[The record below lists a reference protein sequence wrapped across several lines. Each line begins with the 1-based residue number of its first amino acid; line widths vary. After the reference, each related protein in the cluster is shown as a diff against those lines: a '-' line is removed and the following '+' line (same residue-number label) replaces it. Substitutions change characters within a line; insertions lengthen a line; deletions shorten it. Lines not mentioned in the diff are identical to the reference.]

1 MTLNKKLLVLALAA
15 GFAVPALADVTISGT
30 YNAGPIGGRSND
42 GTAALSSPTAAL
54 GGYGVNGGANAG
66 ITSNYSNFN
75 LASTEDLG
83 NGLKV
88 VFNYQFDASNT
99 GAPIQSAG
107 SAALRSRNSFLG
119 LMGAWGSVKYGTNE
133 HIYEQLLYKSDPM
146 DGAAGAGGNL
156 NIMGTPG
163 GNVFSNVNCTLAGG
177 GGCAQFYRRTENSIW
192 YDSPDIGGFTF
203 SAAWGMPNKTFGPG
217 TKASSGVYSIGGKFA
232 PADLPFYVDA
242 AYERHTDYN
251 GMSQITAG
259 GGGNTYGLGGISGST
274 DSGMQ
279 VGGGVMFGDLT
290 VGARFE
296 QLTYKAEG
304 VVNGF
309 AEWKRNAVNLTAKYG
324 LPTGY
329 IGAQFIVASDAK
341 TKTAGT
347 ETFNGANT
355 GATML
360 SAGYYHNLSKQT
372 QAQFV
377 LSILQNKANANYIN
391 IGQPAGGRGTDST
404 AIYVGLKHS
413 F

>member
-1 MTLNKKLLVLALAA
+1 MNKKLLVLALAA

-30 YNAGPIGGRSND
+30 YNAGPVLGHSND
-42 GTAALSSPTAAL
+42 GTVSAPTGVTSL
-54 GGYGVNGGANAG
+54 GGYGVKGGSNAG

-99 GAPIQSAG
+99 GAPIQTAG
-107 SAALRSRNSFLG
+107 SAALRSRNSYLG
-119 LMGAWGSVKYGTNE
+119 LMGDWGSVKYGSNE
-133 HIYEQLLYKSDPM
+133 HIYEQLLYKSDPI
-146 DGAAGAGGNL
+146 DGAAGVGGNL
-156 NIMGTPG
+156 NIMGSPG
-163 GNVFSNVNCTLAGG
+163 GNVFTNVNCTLAGG

-192 YDSPDIGGFTF
+192 YDSPDIAGFTF
-203 SAAWGMPNKTFGPG
+203 SAAWGMPNKNFGNAAG
-217 TKASSGVYSIGGKFA
+217 TTVKSSSGVYSVGGKFA
-232 PADLPFYVDA
+232 PANLPFYVDA

-251 GMSQITAG
+251 GMSQIAT
-259 GGGNTYGLGGISGST
+259 NTYGAGGISNST
-274 DSGMQ
+274 DTGLQ

-290 VGARFE
+290 VGARWE
-296 QLTYKAEG
+296 QLKYKADG

-309 AEWKRNAVNLTAKYG
+309 AEWKRNAFNVTAKYG

-329 IGAQFIVASDAK
+329 VGAQFVIASDAK

-347 ETFNGANT
+347 ETFNGDKT
-355 GATML
+355 GA
-360 SAGYYHNLSKQT
+360 SYIAAGYYHNLSKQT

-377 LSILQNKANANYIN
+377 LSLLRNKDNANYIN

>member
-1 MTLNKKLLVLALAA
+1 MNKKLLVLALAA

-30 YNAGPIGGRSND
+30 YNAGPFMGRSNN
-42 GTAALSSPTAAL
+42 GTDAAAAPTATL
-54 GGYGVNGGANAG
+54 GGYGVQGGTNAG

-75 LASTEDLG
+75 LNSTEDLG

-107 SAALRSRNSFLG
+107 TGTLRSRNSYLG
-119 LMGAWGSVKYGTNE
+119 LMGDWGAVKYGTNE
-133 HIYEQLLYKSDPM
+133 HIYEQLLYKSDPL
-146 DGAAGAGGNL
+146 DGAAGVGGNL

-163 GNVFSNVNCTLAGG
+163 GNVFTASNCTLAGG

-203 SAAWGMPNKTFGPG
+203 SAAWGMPSKTFGPG

-232 PADLPFYVDA
+232 PADLPFYIDA
-242 AYERHTDYN
+242 AYERHSDYN

-259 GGGNTYGLGGISGST
+259 GAGNTYGAGGISGST
-274 DSGMQ
+274 DTGMQ
-279 VGGGVMFGDLT
+279 LGGGVMFGDLT

-296 QLTYKAEG
+296 QLKYKAEG

-309 AEWKRNAVNLTAKYG
+309 AEWKRNAFTITGKYG
-324 LPTGY
+324 LPSGY
-329 IGAQFIVASDAK
+329 IGAQWVMAGDAK
-341 TKTAGT
+341 TQTAGT
-347 ETFNGANT
+347 ETFNGDKT
-355 GATML
+355 GAMYIA
-360 SAGYYHNLSKQT
+360 AGYYHNLSKQT

-377 LSILQNKANANYIN
+377 LSILQNKDNANYIN

-404 AIYVGLKHS
+404 AFYIGLKHS

>member
-1 MTLNKKLLVLALAA
+1 LNKKLLVLALAA

-30 YNAGPIGGRSND
+30 YNAGPAFGHSND
-42 GTAALSSPTAAL
+42 GTAAANAPTASL
-54 GGYGVNGGANAG
+54 GGYGVNGGSNVG

-99 GAPIQSAG
+99 GAPIQTAG
-107 SAALRSRNSFLG
+107 SGTLRSRNSYLG
-119 LMGAWGSVKYGTNE
+119 LQGDWGAIKYGANE
-133 HIYEQLLYKSDPM
+133 HIYEQLLYKSDPL
-146 DGAAGAGGNL
+146 DGAAGVGGNL
-156 NIMGTPG
+156 NMMGTPG
-163 GNVFSNVNCTLAGG
+163 GNVFTNVNCGLAGG

-192 YDSPDIGGFTF
+192 YDSPDIAGFTF
-203 SAAWGMPNKTFGPG
+203 SGAWGMPAKTFGPG
-217 TKASSGVYSIGGKFA
+217 TKQSASVYSVGGKFA

-242 AYERHTDYN
+242 AYERHSDYN
-251 GMSQITAG
+251 GMSQIAT
-259 GGGNTYGLGGISGST
+259 NTYGVGGLPTNTT
-274 DSGMQ
+274 DTGLQ

-290 VGARFE
+290 VGARWE
-296 QLTYKAEG
+296 QLKYKADG

-309 AEWKRNAVNLTAKYG
+309 AEWKRNAFTVTGKYG

-329 IGAQFIVASDAK
+329 IGAQFVIAADAK

-347 ETFNGANT
+347 ETFNGDKT
-355 GATML
+355 GA
-360 SAGYYHNLSKQT
+360 SYFAAGYYHNLSKQT

-377 LSILQNKANANYIN
+377 LSFLRNKDNANYIN